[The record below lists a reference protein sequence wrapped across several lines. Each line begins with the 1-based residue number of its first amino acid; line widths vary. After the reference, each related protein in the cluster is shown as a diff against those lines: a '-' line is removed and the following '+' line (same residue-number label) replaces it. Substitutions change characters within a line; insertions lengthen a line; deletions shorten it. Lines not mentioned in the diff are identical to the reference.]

1 MTTTRRASTILV
13 ATGDYAVVQR
23 ARAALGGQ
31 DFSVQAAY
39 SFQDALFLVEHGECD
54 AVLADAALHNPRS
67 GEPFVQALERFPGL
81 PVVLLARTALIEDMH
96 YSQVRVVIGALDE
109 RTLRASFSAALDGRS
124 PASDSGRQV
133 SEVETLFALG
143 KSLTEVLDLSEV
155 LNRVVAA
162 ARHLTGA
169 EEGMILLPDDE
180 AGSLYLRAKVGID
193 DEVARN
199 FRIKTEDTL
208 AGQVFSSGLPSLIG
222 AQGPQKVKTQYFVN
236 SLLYVPILLTG
247 RPIGVLGVNNKVNDT
262 LFSLHHQQLLMSLA
276 SYAAIAIENAR
287 IHEQLLAQT
296 RDLQSLVD
304 AGHTINSSVSL
315 DVTLANVCEQLRV
328 MLHAGWAA
336 VYEWDRGRG
345 GLRAVARG
353 QRMTWRPGHGPLL
366 RLGER
371 PALRDALDANRLFL
385 ARREAAAPHAE
396 RAELDR
402 LGAAAALTIP
412 VRAGD
417 QLLGAARAFFV
428 TAPEDDLTLAAQ
440 RVHNLALG
448 LLVELVESEGQ
459 GRSGQLFRLAEEIR
473 RGLGADWCELA
484 LLAGGVELETQL
496 SSGRGVWLR
505 APYPFLA
512 LDNAPDL
519 HQAVSAQLPLVCAPD
534 QPDLSPGVRALLA
547 GAGSAALLA
556 LPLVQRG
563 QSYGLVVF
571 GNTRASHA
579 FSERDINLGR
589 ASVGQAATAL
599 ENARLVHDLEQSLQD
614 LKDAQERLVQ
624 AARLSAMG
632 ELAAAVAHQI
642 NNPLTTIL
650 VDTELMLLDE
660 PPNSRNHRSL
670 IAISRAGKRAASVVR
685 RLLATARPVE
695 ENAPVEPINVVE
707 TIEGIL
713 SLVKSHI
720 EQDSIRIVT
729 RLPAESLP
737 PVLAVQGQLDDIWL
751 NLLLNAHDA
760 LAGRENARIGIEAAY
775 TSEDGCIDVTVWD
788 NGPGV
793 PEAIRQDIF
802 EPFFTT
808 KPVGEGTGL
817 GLHICRQVV
826 DRVGGS
832 ISVNSAGEGGARFL
846 VRLPVRKG

>member
-1 MTTTRRASTILV
+1 MTQAQPYPTILV
-13 ATGDYAVVQR
+13 ASGDYSVVQR
-23 ARAALGGQ
+23 ARAALSGQ
-31 DFSVQAAY
+31 GFSIHAAY
-39 SFQDALFLVEHGECD
+39 SFRDAMFAVEHDGCN
-54 AVLADAALHNPRS
+54 AVLVDSTLRNPQTD
-67 GEPFVQALERFPGL
+67 EPFVRALERFPGL
-81 PVVLLARTALIEDMH
+81 PVVLLARAGGVEG
-96 YSQVRVVIGALDE
+96 YPQPPVEVVIGALDE
-109 RTLRASFSAALDGRS
+109 RTLRTCFRAVF
-124 PASDSGRQV
+124 DSGSGPVDSAQA

-162 ARHLTGA
+162 ARHLTNA

-180 AGSLYLRAKVGID
+180 AGGLYLRAKVGID

-208 AGQVFSSGLPSLIG
+208 AGQVFSTGQPSLVG

-236 SLLYVPILLTG
+236 SLVYVPILLKG
-247 RPIGVLGVNNKVNDT
+247 RPIGVLGVNNKVNDAVFT
-262 LFSLHHQQLLMSLA
+262 PQHQQLLLSLA

-287 IHEQLLAQT
+287 IHEQILDQT
-296 RDLQSLVD
+296 RELQSLVD
-304 AGHTINSSVSL
+304 AGHVINSSVSL
-315 DVTLANVCEQLRV
+315 DVTLPNICEQVRV
-328 MLHAGWAA
+328 LLHAGWSAI
-336 VYEWDRGRG
+336 YEWDRGRS
-345 GLRAVARG
+345 GLRAAARD
-353 QRMTWRPGHGPLL
+353 QRMMWRPGHGPLVGL
-366 RLGER
+366 DER
-371 PALRDALDANRLFL
+371 PALQDALTANRLFVVW
-385 ARREAAAPHAE
+385 REDSAHPAE
-396 RAELDR
+396 RAELER

-412 VRAGD
+412 VCAGS

-428 TAPEDDLTLAAQ
+428 TAPDHDLTSAAHQVLNPALELLIGLAENA
-440 RVHNLALG
+440 
-448 LLVELVESEGQ
+448 GQ
-459 GRSGQLFRLAEEIR
+459 GRSRQLLRLADSIR
-473 RGLGADWCELA
+473 RGLRADWCEFA
-484 LLAGGVELETQL
+484 LVLGGLHLETQL
-496 SSGRGVWLR
+496 SLGRAVWLR
-505 APYPFLA
+505 VPSPFVA
-512 LDNAPDL
+512 LDTAPDL
-519 HQAVSAQLPLVCAPD
+519 HQAVSAQVPLTLTAD
-534 QPDLSPGVRALLA
+534 QSDVSSGTRALLE
-547 GAGSAALLA
+547 GTHSVALLA

-563 QSYGLVVF
+563 QSYGLVVV
-571 GNTRASHA
+571 GNTRANRA
-579 FSERDINLGR
+579 FSERDIDLGR
-589 ASVGQAATAL
+589 AIVGQAATAL

-660 PPNSRNHRSL
+660 PPDSRNYRSL
-670 IAISRAGKRAASVVR
+670 VAISRAGKRAASVVR

-695 ENAPVEPINVVE
+695 ENAPVEPIDVVD

-720 EQDSIRIVT
+720 EQDGIRIIT
-729 RLPAESLP
+729 HLPDESLP
-737 PVLAVQGQLDDIWL
+737 PVMAVQGQLDDIWL

-760 LAGRENARIGIEAAY
+760 LAGRESARIGIEAAY
-775 TSEDGCIDVTVWD
+775 VPNTPYVDVVVWD

-793 PEAIRQDIF
+793 PEAIRRDIF

-832 ISVNSAGEGGARFL
+832 ISVDNASEGGARFL